1 MVSVEEVLPGLSF
14 LPCLAF
20 AHQHAQQGFSDA
32 LEALGVAEQRGHLC
46 DRVRLEPGCPS
57 GPVLSTA
64 FISGMKNSS
73 YTAAHGLKNSTL
85 RKAQGVMNCCSSFV
99 TGGGIY
105 LSQRSQLTTSS
116 ELPAEEH

>member
-1 MVSVEEVLPGLSF
+1 MCQGVFIVSAEEVLPGLPF

-73 YTAAHGLKNSTL
+73 YTAAHGLKNSTYLCAKL
-85 RKAQGVMNCCSSFV
+85 RG
-99 TGGGIY
+99 
-105 LSQRSQLTTSS
+105 L
-116 ELPAEEH
+116 

>member
-1 MVSVEEVLPGLSF
+1 MVSVEEVLPGLPF

-20 AHQHAQQGFSDA
+20 AHQHAQQGFSYA
-32 LEALGVAEQRGHLC
+32 LEALGAAEQRGHLC
-46 DRVRLEPGCPS
+46 DCVHLQPGCPS

-64 FISGMKNSS
+64 FISGMKNYSC
-73 YTAAHGLKNSTL
+73 AWLKELNISL